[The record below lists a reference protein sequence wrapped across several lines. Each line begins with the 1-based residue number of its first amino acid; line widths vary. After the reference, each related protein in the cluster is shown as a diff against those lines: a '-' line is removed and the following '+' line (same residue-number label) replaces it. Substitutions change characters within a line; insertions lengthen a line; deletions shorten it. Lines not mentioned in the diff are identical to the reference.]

1 MHLHVKK
8 WYGPLDLVPSE
19 VETISNNITGVY
31 VIWSEEKKQVIYVGS
46 GNIQECLLR
55 HIQKA
60 DDPVVQAKLPN
71 LKASFIVIPDE
82 KDYQGAENY
91 LAYLYNPEKGTD
103 YPNEVP
109 REVEPY
115 PLGKPFLKR
124 TPYAYS
130 PDAVINRMFWLI
142 YEPAFREW
150 ACDKHGGYMRYAHPV
165 MDEI

>member
-19 VETISNNITGVY
+19 VEKIPNDITGVY
-31 VIWSEEKKQVIYVGS
+31 VIWSYDRDRMVYVGS
-46 GNIQECLLR
+46 GKIQECLLR
-55 HIQKA
+55 HIQKT
-60 DDPVVQAKLPN
+60 DDPVVQANLSN
-71 LKASFIVIPDE
+71 LKAGFVVIHDE

-91 LAYLYNPEKGTD
+91 LAYLYDPEKGSD
-103 YPNEVP
+103 YPNKVP

-115 PLGKPFLKR
+115 PFGKPLLKR

-130 PDAVINRMFWLI
+130 PDAVINKIFWLI

-150 ACDKHGGYMRYAHPV
+150 ACNKHGSYTYAHPV